1 MSTNEKSNKLQL
13 YVPIQPAPLE
23 KSHTLYYKSKTVPAK
38 KPKDERKD
46 KIIQTRVNEALDDR
60 LKQEAKRRRLPVS
73 QLIRNLLEDSFE
85 LVGNVVD
92 NVDAIA
98 QDAIGLGKQAG
109 ADAQRLA
116 RRASHAVGREKAD
129 GDEELDD
136 TGDDENELPAP
147 PPSPALGH
155 VLAWQSVVMNAE
167 QACSR
172 CQTQIAKGDAGFL
185 GITGTPGAMEWLCPR
200 CRESL

>member
-1 MSTNEKSNKLQL
+1 M
-13 YVPIQPAPLE
+13 
-23 KSHTLYYKSKTVPAK
+23 PAK

-60 LKQEAKRRRLPVS
+60 LKEEAKRRRLPVS
-73 QLIRNLLEDSFE
+73 QLIRNLLEDSFA

-116 RRASHAVGREKAD
+116 RRASGVVTRDSEERSREEEIVETAD
-129 GDEELDD
+129 ED
-136 TGDDENELPAP
+136 TDAP
-147 PPSPALGH
+147 DLSH
-155 VLAWQSVVMNAE
+155 VLAWQSVVLNAD
-167 QACSR
+167 QSCCS
-172 CQTQIAKGDAGFL
+172 CAKTLARGGEGFL
-185 GITGTPGAMEWLCPR
+185 GMTASPGRVEWLCAS
-200 CRESL
+200 CREDLA